1 MRFFNTIFFCFSLDK
16 GCILIA
22 VFGIGLPGI
31 MLIIQST
38 LWSVVGFILSLTS
51 SAFLLLGTIKQIKLA
66 IIVYLV
72 LEMVQVIETLIATV
86 IVLVNV
92 IGTKNFT
99 CTCDSHECEDD
110 TSYCDMIGITLG
122 SFGCVE
128 VVISTYFWIC
138 VLSFSLKLY
147 SHENMITVL

>member
-1 MRFFNTIFFCFSLDK
+1 MRFFNTFCFCISLDK
-16 GCILIA
+16 GCIWIA

-31 MLIIQST
+31 MLIIQSN
-38 LWSVVGFILSLTS
+38 LWSVVGCILSLTS
-51 SAFLLLGTIKQIKLA
+51 SAFLILGTIKQIKLA

-72 LEMVQVIETLIATV
+72 VEMVQIIETLTAAV
-86 IVLVNV
+86 IVLVSV
-92 IGTKNFT
+92 IANKNFT

-110 TSYCDMIGITLG
+110 TSYCDTIGILLG

-128 VVISTYFWIC
+128 VMISTYFWIC
-138 VLSFSLKLY
+138 VLSFALKLY